1 MVSERKDIMEKAYM
15 PDIKEAYEKMNIGEV
30 IEPWEDGLRTT
41 GKKGEY
47 EWWYYDA
54 KMDGG
59 ATLVLTFFSNNPTDS
74 GGGFHPNVK
83 IELTRA
89 DGTEVDDRAYFDEKD
104 CTFAKDRCSVKM
116 GQNFFEGDLHKYHI
130 YVKTEKIE
138 ADITLEGNVAPWRPK
153 AGIQQFGEVNYFA
166 WLPSVPEGV
175 TDALVTVDGRQERLH
190 GTGYHDHNWGNCSMM
205 DLMHHW
211 YWGRAKMGPYTVI
224 SCYITATKKYG
235 YHHFPVFMVADGEKL
250 ICDNTDYL
258 TFEQLD
264 PKYSEKTHKHFHDRL
279 VYDYDGPEGHFRVT
293 YKFKKMISS
302 FSLLADEGR
311 EPSKLKM
318 AAVHAMGLDPTYDRF
333 DGEAVFEKI
342 EGGETVESYKNPATW
357 EMMYFRKDKDV

>member
-1 MVSERKDIMEKAYM
+1 MEKAYM
-15 PDIKEAYEKMNIGEV
+15 LGAEEAYERMHIGKD

-41 GKKGEY
+41 GAKGEY

-54 KMDGG
+54 KMDDGS
-59 ATLVLTFFSNNPTDS
+59 TLVITFFSNNPTDS

-83 IELTRA
+83 IELTGA
-89 DGTEVDDRAYFDEKD
+89 DGSEVADRVYLEEKD
-104 CTFAKDRCSVKM
+104 CSFSKERCQVKM
-116 GQNFFEGDLHKYHI
+116 GGNLFEGDLHRYHI
-130 YVKTEKIE
+130 YVKTDKIE
-138 ADITLEGNVAPWRPK
+138 ADIRLVGNVSPWRPTT
-153 AGIQQFGEVNYFA
+153 GIQQYGDTDYFA

-175 TDALVTVDGRQERLH
+175 TEATVTADGKTQQYR

-205 DLMHHW
+205 NLMHHW
-211 YWGRAKMGPYTVI
+211 YWGRAKIGPYTVI
-224 SCYITATKKYG
+224 SCYITTTKKYG

-258 TFEQLD
+258 TFEQKD
-264 PKYSEKTHKHFHDRL
+264 PQYSEKTRKHFHNEL

-293 YKFKKMISS
+293 YQFRNTISA

-333 DGEAVFEKI
+333 NGEARLERIVDGK
-342 EGGETVESYKNPATW
+342 VAESYQNPATW